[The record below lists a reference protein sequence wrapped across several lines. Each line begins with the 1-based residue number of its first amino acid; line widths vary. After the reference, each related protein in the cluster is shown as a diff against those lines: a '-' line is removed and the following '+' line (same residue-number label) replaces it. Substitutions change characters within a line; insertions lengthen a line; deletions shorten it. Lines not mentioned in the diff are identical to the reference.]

1 MVGITPNLDIQIPA
15 PLHNGVELLPLKDP
29 LPPALA
35 LAKAFQQQHR
45 RPRDLLLG
53 LAVNGDGDSGLGSRQ
68 ILDERIEARH
78 DSGIIAQEVPQRR
91 IHWPRFSAGLGLPL
105 CRRALG

>member
-15 PLHNGVELLPLKDP
+15 PLHNGVERLALKDP

-35 LAKAFQQQHR
+35 LAKVFQQHR
-45 RPRDLLLG
+45 RPCDLFLG

-78 DSGIIAQEVPQRR
+78 DSGIIA
-91 IHWPRFSAGLGLPL
+91 
-105 CRRALG
+105 